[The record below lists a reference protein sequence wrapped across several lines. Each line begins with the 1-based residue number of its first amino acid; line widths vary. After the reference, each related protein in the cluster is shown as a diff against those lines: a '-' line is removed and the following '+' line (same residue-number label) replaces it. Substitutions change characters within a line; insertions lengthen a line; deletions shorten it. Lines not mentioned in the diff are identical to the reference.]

1 MKLYELTQ
9 NYQNLLELVDRD
21 DIPNSMLVEALHQ
34 IEGDITDKIEN
45 TVKVIKTLE
54 AESKAFKEEEK
65 RLNDRRKARE
75 TQIKNLKQY
84 IEMTLASIKKD
95 KLKCDLFTVA
105 MQKNKASI
113 DITNINL
120 LPSKYLIQQDPAV
133 DKNLIMQDLKEDIAI
148 QGIEI
153 KQSKS
158 LRIR

>member
-9 NYQNLLELVDRD
+9 NYQNLIDLVDRD
-21 DIPNSMLVEALHQ
+21 DIPNYMLVQALHQ
-34 IEGDITDKIEN
+34 IEGDISEKIEN

-54 AESKAFKEEEK
+54 AEAEAFKKEEK

-84 IEMTLASIKKD
+84 IEMTLTSIKKD
-95 KLKCDLFTVA
+95 KLKCSLFTVA
-105 MQKNKASI
+105 MQKNKASV

-120 LPSKYLIQQDPAV
+120 LPNKYLIQQSPIA
-133 DKNLIMQDLKEDIAI
+133 DKSLIMQDLKEDIAI